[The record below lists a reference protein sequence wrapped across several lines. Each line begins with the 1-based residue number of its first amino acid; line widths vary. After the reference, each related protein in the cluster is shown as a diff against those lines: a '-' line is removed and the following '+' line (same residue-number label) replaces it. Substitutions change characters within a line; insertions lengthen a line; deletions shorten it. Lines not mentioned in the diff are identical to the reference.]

1 MKRHGKRAVLA
12 ATAALGLLLAGC
24 DGEPSAPGTQDA
36 GSDAGS
42 GTDGGTNNPGTG
54 TLSGQL
60 AFTPASVLFARV
72 ADNHAIVLYTD
83 VSTSCA
89 ALTAP
94 NTIPRP
100 YKSVSLNLYNSDG
113 GFSRAEDIEE
123 PYPYYTERLA
133 DGGTGLSSEGDY
145 VRSLSITHADGNRYA
160 GNFAAVNML
169 DGSGRPAYGTLSG
182 TFDARVCP

>member
-1 MKRHGKRAVLA
+1 MRRMELSGTRVVLA
-12 ATAALGLLLAGC
+12 ATAALGLWLAGC
-24 DGEPSAPGTQDA
+24 DGEPSNPGTP
-36 GSDAGS
+36 DAGS
-42 GTDGGTNNPGTG
+42 GTDGGTSTPGTG

-72 ADNHAIVLYTD
+72 ADNRAVVFYTD
-83 VSTSCA
+83 VPVTCA
-89 ALTAP
+89 AVTDRNAL
-94 NTIPRP
+94 PRP
-100 YKSVSLNLYNSDG
+100 SKSVTLNLYNSDG

-133 DGGTGLSSEGDY
+133 DGGTGVSSEGDY
-145 VRSLSITHADGNRYA
+145 VRSLAITHADGSRYA
-160 GNFAAVNML
+160 GSFAAVDML

>member
-1 MKRHGKRAVLA
+1 MRNRAVLA

-24 DGEPSAPGTQDA
+24 DGEPSTPGTPDA
-36 GSDAGS
+36 GSDTDA
-42 GTDGGTNNPGTG
+42 GTDAGTNNAGTG

-72 ADNHAIVLYTD
+72 ADNHAIVFYTD
-83 VSTSCA
+83 VPTTCA
-89 ALTAP
+89 ALADPSTRP
-94 NTIPRP
+94 VP
-100 YKSVSLNLYNSDG
+100 YKSVALNLYNQDG

-123 PYPYYTERLA
+123 PYPYYSERLE
-133 DGGTGLSSEGDY
+133 DGGTGLASEGSY
-145 VRSLSITHADGNRYA
+145 VKSLAITQTGGGRYV
-160 GNFAAVNML
+160 GNFAGADML

>member
-1 MKRHGKRAVLA
+1 MRRMKLRGTRAVLA

-24 DGEPSAPGTQDA
+24 DGEPSNPGTP
-36 GSDAGS
+36 DAGS
-42 GTDGGTNNPGTG
+42 GTDGGTGNQGPG

-72 ADNHAIVLYTD
+72 ADNHAVVFYTD
-83 VSTSCA
+83 VPITCA
-89 ALTAP
+89 ALADRS
-94 NTIPRP
+94 TIPRP
-100 YKSVSLNLYNSDG
+100 SKSVTLNLYNSDG

-133 DGGTGLSSEGDY
+133 DGGTGLSSEGSY
-145 VRSLSITHADGNRYA
+145 VRSLAITHADGSRYA
-160 GNFAAVNML
+160 GSFGSVDML
-169 DGSGRPAYGTLSG
+169 DNSGRPAYGTLSG